1 MRILILSQHIFPM
14 QTPRAHR
21 TTELMKEFA
30 RQGHEVT
37 VYAVL
42 GEYDYSDF
50 LKEFPNIILKKID
63 LKWMWHPYN
72 SDADGKRYLIDK
84 VLGRL
89 LGKKYLFPN
98 FEFYYRVQEIVKN
111 DHLYDSI
118 ISIAD
123 PHQIHWGL
131 ASYRKKNPNKFPKTW
146 IADCGDPFMNNNLT
160 QVYPPKFEKYE
171 HLFCQYADFISV
183 PEEEA
188 KNGYFKEYLSK
199 IQVIPQGFQFDWP
212 LQDREEPA
220 NNIPTFGYAGTFY
233 EDIRN
238 PQKFMEL
245 LCEIEQPFKF
255 IVYSNHTKLIEPFR
269 EKLKDKLEI
278 RSGIPREL
286 LLKELSKTDF
296 VINLAN
302 INRPSQIPS
311 KLIDYSIICRP
322 ILVVNPKSP
331 NKDNLLSFFN
341 KDFKNQLKIENLHRY
356 QIKNVVENFLNL
368 VTSKITNN

>member
-1 MRILILSQHIFPM
+1 M

-30 RQGHEVT
+30 RQGHDVT

-42 GEYDYSDF
+42 GKYDYSNF
-50 LKEFPNIILKKID
+50 LKEFPTITLKRIN

-111 DHLYDSI
+111 DYSYDAL

-123 PHQIHWGL
+123 PHQIHWGV
-131 ASYRKKNPNKFPKTW
+131 ACYRKYNPDKFPKTW
-146 IADCGDPFMNNNLT
+146 IADCGDPFMNNNSN
-160 QVYPPKFEKYE
+160 QVYPRKFAKYE
-171 HLFCQYADFISV
+171 HLFSQYADYITV

-188 KNGYFKEYLSK
+188 INGYFEQYHSK
-199 IQVIPQGFQFDWP
+199 IEIIPQGFQFDWP
-212 LQDREEPA
+212 LENKIEPR

-255 IVYSNHTKLIEPFR
+255 IIYSNHTKLIEPFR
-269 EKLKDKLEI
+269 EKLKEKLEI
-278 RSGIPREL
+278 RSGIPRDL
-286 LLKELSKTDF
+286 LLIELSKMDF
-296 VINLAN
+296 LINLAN
-302 INRPSQIPS
+302 VNRPSQIPS
-311 KLIDYSIICRP
+311 KLIDYSIIGRP
-322 ILVVNPKSP
+322 ILDVNPINP
-331 NKDNLLSFFN
+331 NKDKLLSFFK
-341 KDFKNQLKIENLHRY
+341 KDFKNQLKIENIQRY
-356 QIKNVVENFLNL
+356 QIQHIVQNFLNL
-368 VTSKITNN
+368 ISTSDQ

>member
-1 MRILILSQHIFPM
+1 M

-42 GEYDYSDF
+42 GKYDYSDF
-50 LKEFPNIILKKID
+50 VKAIPNITLKRIN

-111 DHLYDSI
+111 DHAYDAL

-123 PHQIHWGL
+123 PHQIHWGI
-131 ASYRKKNPNKFPKTW
+131 ACYRKNNSKQFPKTW

-160 QVYPPKFEKYE
+160 QIHLPKFEKYE
-171 HLFCQYADFISV
+171 HLFCQYADNITV

-188 KNGYFKEYLSK
+188 KNGYYEQYRNK

-212 LQDREEPA
+212 LENKIELR
-220 NNIPTFGYAGTFY
+220 NNIPTFGYAGNFY

-245 LCEIEQPFKF
+245 VCEIEQPFKF
-255 IVYSNHTKLIEPFR
+255 IIYSNHTKLIEPFR
-269 EKLKDKLEI
+269 EKLKEKLEI

-286 LLKELSKTDF
+286 LLKELSKMDF
-296 VINLAN
+296 LVNLAN
-302 INRPSQIPS
+302 VNRPSQIPS
-311 KLIDYSIICRP
+311 KLIDYSIIGRP
-322 ILVVNPKSP
+322 ILDVNPINP
-331 NKDNLLSFFN
+331 NKDEILSFLN
-341 KDFKNQLKIENLHRY
+341 KDYKNQLKIENMQRY
-356 QIKNVVENFLNL
+356 QIQHVVKNFLNL
-368 VTSKITNN
+368 INLKNNSN

>member
-1 MRILILSQHIFPM
+1 M

-21 TTELMKEFA
+21 TAELMKEFA

-42 GEYDYSDF
+42 GNYDYSDF
-50 LKEFPNIILKKID
+50 LKEFPNVKLKRIN

-111 DHLYDSI
+111 DHAYDAL

-123 PHQIHWGL
+123 PHQIHWGV
-131 ASYRKKNPNKFPKTW
+131 ACYRKNNPKYFPKTW
-146 IADCGDPFMNNNLT
+146 IADCGDPFINNNLT

-171 HLFCQYADFISV
+171 HLFCQYADFITV

-188 KNGYFKEYLSK
+188 KNGYYEQYHSK
-199 IQVIPQGFQFDWP
+199 IEIIPQGFQFEWP
-212 LQDREEPA
+212 LENKNEPK
-220 NNIPTFGYAGTFY
+220 NEIPTFGYAGTFY

-238 PQKFMEL
+238 PQKFIEL
-245 LCEIEQPFKF
+245 LCQIDQPFKF
-255 IVYSNHTKLIEPFR
+255 IVYSNHTKLIEPYR
-269 EKLKDKLEI
+269 EKLNDKLEI

-286 LLKELSKTDF
+286 LLKELSKMDF
-296 VINLAN
+296 LINLAN
-302 INRPSQIPS
+302 VNRPNQIPS
-311 KLIDYSIICRP
+311 KLIDYSIIGRP
-322 ILVVNPKSP
+322 ILNIDPQNPNLENILAFQKKEY
-331 NKDNLLSFFN
+331 NKKLIIVDIN
-341 KDFKNQLKIENLHRY
+341 RY
-356 QIKNVVENFLNL
+356 QIKNVAQNFLNL
-368 VTSKITNN
+368 ISN

>member
-1 MRILILSQHIFPM
+1 
-14 QTPRAHR
+14 
-21 TTELMKEFA
+21 MKEFA

-42 GEYDYSDF
+42 GKYDYSDF
-50 LKEFPNIILKKID
+50 LEEFPNVTLKRIN

-89 LGKKYLFPN
+89 FGKKYLFPN
-98 FEFYYRVQEIVKN
+98 FEFYYLVQEILKK
-111 DHLYDSI
+111 DHEYEAI

-123 PHQIHWGL
+123 PHQIHWGV
-131 ASYRKKNPNKFPKTW
+131 AYYRKKNPDKFPKTW

-171 HLFCQYADFISV
+171 HLFCQYADFITV

-188 KNGYFKEYLSK
+188 KNGYYEQYRSK
-199 IQVIPQGFQFDWP
+199 IEIIPQGFQFEWP
-212 LQDREEPA
+212 IENQIEPK
-220 NNIPTFGYAGTFY
+220 NDIPTFGYAGTFY
-233 EDIRN
+233 VDIRN
-238 PQKFMEL
+238 PQKFMEI
-245 LCEIEQPFKF
+245 LCNIDQPFKF

-269 EKLKDKLEI
+269 EKLKEKLDI

-286 LLKELSKTDF
+286 LLKELSKMDF
-296 VINLAN
+296 LVNLAN

-311 KLIDYSIICRP
+311 KLIDYAIAGRP
-322 ILVVNPKSP
+322 VLNVNPTKP
-331 NKDNLLSFFN
+331 NENDFNSFLIKNFESQFKVKNLN
-341 KDFKNQLKIENLHRY
+341 RY
-356 QIKNVVENFLNL
+356 QISNIIENI
-368 VTSKITNN
+368 TSLIN